1 MTNLFV
7 CLFFS
12 ILGYGSSSSGTPRTG
27 RTCKSILIIFTYCY
41 EAHVSHLQNDI
52 GHPIENCFYLFVF
65 LLLFLMLVFIKVVE
79 GETVGKETMP
89 VSYSDMYFVIIDD
102 IDSLVFTF
110 KNYKVADEQAV
121 EEQAVPVSQ
130 LLLY

>member
-1 MTNLFV
+1 M
-7 CLFFS
+7 
-12 ILGYGSSSSGTPRTG
+12 
-27 RTCKSILIIFTYCY
+27 
-41 EAHVSHLQNDI
+41 
-52 GHPIENCFYLFVF
+52 
-65 LLLFLMLVFIKVVE
+65 E